1 MYQTTELDFRKLLI
15 TKLFDFS
22 KEEETLI
29 FKVYD
34 TLFEIYNISVIEI
47 ENSPYHQFISDKTDL
62 LKTPKIYYYITNKS
76 NTTSFYLFIIN
87 RIGTTFRGA
96 RSTDKEDTLEIW
108 GLKKLEED
116 FEFISIHKKKLA
128 DSIAGIFNSPTL
140 LFKENKDFRL
150 EVKNTILSIG
160 IPKKLS
166 VNNTLSIANFLE
178 EI

>member
-1 MYQTTELDFRKLLI
+1 MYQTMELDFRKLLI

-62 LKTPKIYYYITNKS
+62 LKTPKICYYITNKS

-116 FEFISIHKKKLA
+116 FEFISIHKKKI
-128 DSIAGIFNSPTL
+128 S
-140 LFKENKDFRL
+140 RQHCR
-150 EVKNTILSIG
+150 
-160 IPKKLS
+160 
-166 VNNTLSIANFLE
+166 NFQQPYPSFQRE
-178 EI
+178 